1 MALYELLVKMI
12 EGYKKDLQIT
22 SHRGH
27 TIYEKL
33 LDRESTIVDF
43 GAHLGD
49 FSHELSRRNKCK
61 CYAVEALP
69 ALYEKIPESSLVK
82 KFNYAVTNS
91 NNPVQFYISNQAES
105 SSIKNN
111 VASFEDGIQ
120 GVVTV
125 EGITLE
131 SFLKK
136 NNIEMVDLL
145 KLDIEGAEVE
155 VFKSTSDDTLRQIKQ
170 ITIEFHDFL
179 DGMSLE
185 EVRAIENRLVNLGFF
200 CIPFSYLFGGISN
213 LDLLFINKKLCKI
226 SQQNWLKLYIINL
239 LLRAEKA
246 KYLILERIRKGKLEQ
261 INGNN

>member
-1 MALYELLVKMI
+1 MALYELLVKI
-12 EGYKKDLQIT
+12 VEVYKQELKIT

-27 TIYEKL
+27 TFSENL
-33 LDRESTIVDF
+33 LSSDSIIVDF

-49 FSHELSRRNKCK
+49 FSHELSRGIKCK

-82 KFNYAVTNS
+82 KFNYAVTSS
-91 NNPVQFYISNQAES
+91 NNPVEFYISNQPES
-105 SSIKNN
+105 SSINSK
-111 VASFEDGIQ
+111 VANFEDGSK

-131 SFLKK
+131 SFLK
-136 NNIEMVDLL
+136 NNRIEMVDLL

-179 DGMSLE
+179 DGMSIE
-185 EVRAIENRLVNLGFF
+185 EVRAIEDRLVNLGFF
-200 CIPFSYLFGGISN
+200 CIPFSYLFGGNN

-226 SQQNWLKLYIINL
+226 SHKNWLKLHIINL
-239 LLRAEKA
+239 LLRAEKT
-246 KYLILERIRKGKLEQ
+246 KYFILRRFRKDKLDNM
-261 INGNN
+261 NGNN